1 MLVHKD
7 LSNTPRWREGERLHH
22 LFEQRCDE
30 LHDHLAVVTQD
41 VTLTYRELDNRAN
54 QLARHLIARG
64 IRSGDRVALIFDKQV
79 ETYIALLAVMKVNAA
94 YVPLDAGFP
103 NDRIGFILEDA
114 GGT

>member
-54 QLARHLIARG
+54 QLARYLIERG
-64 IRSGDRVALIFDKQV
+64 IRRARRQILD
-79 ETYIALLAVMKVNAA
+79 EYIR
-94 YVPLDAGFP
+94 F
-103 NDRIGFILEDA
+103 
-114 GGT
+114 TQ